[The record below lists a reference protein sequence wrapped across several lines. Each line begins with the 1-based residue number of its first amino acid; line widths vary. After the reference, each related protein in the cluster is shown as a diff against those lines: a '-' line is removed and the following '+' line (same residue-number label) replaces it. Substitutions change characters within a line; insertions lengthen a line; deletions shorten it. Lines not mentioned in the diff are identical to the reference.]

1 MAAINKANLSVLF
14 LNLKKSFQGGLTLGK
29 PQWQRVATRIPSTGA
44 ANYYAWLEMFPKMRE
59 WIGEKQL
66 TKLLKQDFIVPN
78 KDFEAT
84 VVVKR
89 NHIKDDQLG
98 IYGIQAA
105 GAGESAAM
113 WPHEIVF
120 ELLTKGFTEKAY
132 DGQPFFSDKHVIG
145 DKTYSNMGKA
155 PLSVASQAEAKASF
169 GAARTSMK
177 KLKDRHDRPLNITPD
192 VLVVPPALEDVA
204 RTLMTAERLEDGKP
218 NLYKGYAEVLVIQDL
233 KTDTEWYLLDTTKV
247 LKPLIFQERES
258 PDFVSQTNMDS
269 DDVFMRAEYK
279 YGVESR
285 GAAAFG
291 YWQMAY
297 GSTGKGN

>member
-1 MAAINKANLSVLF
+1 MAVINKANLSVLF
-14 LNLKKSFQGGLTLGK
+14 LNLKKSFQGGLKLGK

-66 TKLLKQDFIVPN
+66 TKLLEHDFTVPN

-98 IYGIQAA
+98 IYGVQATAA
-105 GAGESAAM
+105 GQSAEM
-113 WPHEIVF
+113 WPDEMVF
-120 ELLTKGFTEKAY
+120 ELLDKAFTAKGY
-132 DGQPFFSDKHVIG
+132 DGLPFISDKHKIG

-155 PLSVASQAEAKASF
+155 PLSVATQDAAKASF

-177 KLKDRHDRPLNITPD
+177 KLKDRHDRPLNINPD
-192 VLVVPPALEDVA
+192 LLVVPPALEDVA
-204 RTLMTAERLEDGKP
+204 RTLVTAERLEDGKP
-218 NLYKGYAEVLVIQDL
+218 NLYKGAAEVVVVQHLNS
-233 KTDTEWYLLDTTKV
+233 DTQWFLLDTTQV
-247 LKPLIFQERES
+247 LKPLIYQDRET
-258 PDFVSQTNMDS
+258 PNFVSQTNMDA

-279 YGVESR
+279 FGVEAR

-297 GSTGKGN
+297 GSTGTGN

>member
-14 LNLKKSFQGGLTLGK
+14 LNLKKSFQNGLTLGK

-59 WIGEKQL
+59 WVGEKQL
-66 TKLLKQDFIVPN
+66 TKLLEQDFIVPN

-89 NHIKDDQLG
+89 NNIKDDQLG
-98 IYGIQAA
+98 IYGVQATSA
-105 GAGESAAM
+105 GQSAEM
-113 WPHEIVF
+113 WPDEMVF
-120 ELLTKGFTEKAY
+120 ALLDKAFTALCY
-132 DGQPFFSDKHVIG
+132 DGLPFISDKHKIG

-155 PLSVASQAEAKASF
+155 PLSVATQAEAKASF

-177 KLKDRHDRPLNITPD
+177 KLKDRHDRPLNIVPD
-192 VLVVPPALEDVA
+192 LLVVPPALEDIA
-204 RTLMTAERLEDGKP
+204 RTLVTAERLEDGKP
-218 NLYKGYAEVLVIQDL
+218 NLYRGAAEVIVVQHL
-233 KTDTEWYLLDTTKV
+233 TSDTQWFLLDTSQV
-247 LKPLIFQERES
+247 LKPLIYQDRET
-258 PDFVSQTNMDS
+258 PEFVSQTNMDS

-279 YGVESR
+279 FGVESR
-285 GAAAFG
+285 GASAFG

-297 GSTGKGN
+297 GSTGTGG

>member
-1 MAAINKANLSVLF
+1 
-14 LNLKKSFQGGLTLGK
+14 
-29 PQWQRVATRIPSTGA
+29 
-44 ANYYAWLEMFPKMRE
+44 
-59 WIGEKQL
+59 
-66 TKLLKQDFIVPN
+66 
-78 KDFEAT
+78 
-84 VVVKR
+84 
-89 NHIKDDQLG
+89 
-98 IYGIQAA
+98 
-105 GAGESAAM
+105 
-113 WPHEIVF
+113 
-120 ELLTKGFTEKAY
+120 
-132 DGQPFFSDKHVIG
+132 
-145 DKTYSNMGKA
+145 MGKA

-218 NLYKGYAEVLVIQDL
+218 NLYKGSAEVLVIQDL

-247 LKPLIFQERES
+247 LKLLIFQERES

>member
-1 MAAINKANLSVLF
+1 MAVINKTNLSVLF
-14 LNLKKSFQGGLTLGK
+14 LNLKKSFQGGLTLAK

-44 ANYYAWLEMFPKMRE
+44 ANFYAWLEMFPRMRE

-66 TKLLKQDFIVPN
+66 TKLLENDFTVPN

-120 ELLTKGFTEKAY
+120 KLLTNGFKEKAY
-132 DGQPFFSDKHVIG
+132 DGQPFFSATHLIG
-145 DKTYSNMGKA
+145 EKAWSNMGNA
-155 PLSVASQAEAKASF
+155 PLSVSSQEAAKASF
-169 GAARTSMK
+169 GVARTRMK

-192 VLVVPPALEDVA
+192 LLVVPPALEDVA
-204 RTLMTAERLEDGKP
+204 KTLVTAERLEDGKP
-218 NLYKGYAEVLVIQDL
+218 NLYKGAVEVLVIPDL
-233 KTDTEWYLLDTTKV
+233 LTDTEWFLLDTTKV
-247 LKPLIFQERES
+247 LKPLIFQEREA

-297 GSTGKGN
+297 GSTGTGK

>member
-1 MAAINKANLSVLF
+1 
-14 LNLKKSFQGGLTLGK
+14 
-29 PQWQRVATRIPSTGA
+29 
-44 ANYYAWLEMFPKMRE
+44 
-59 WIGEKQL
+59 
-66 TKLLKQDFIVPN
+66 
-78 KDFEAT
+78 
-84 VVVKR
+84 
-89 NHIKDDQLG
+89 
-98 IYGIQAA
+98 
-105 GAGESAAM
+105 M

-120 ELLTKGFTEKAY
+120 ALLTKGFIEKAY
-132 DGQPFFSDKHVIG
+132 DGLPFFSDKHVIG
-145 DKTYSNMGKA
+145 EKTYSNMGKA
-155 PLSVASQAEAKASF
+155 PLSVASQDAAKASF
-169 GAARTSMK
+169 GAARTNMK
-177 KLKDRHDRPLNITPD
+177 KLKDRHNRPLNITPD
-192 VLVVPPALEDVA
+192 VLIVPPALEDVA

-218 NLYKGYAEVLVIQDL
+218 NLYKGAAEVLVIQDL
-233 KTDTEWYLLDTTKV
+233 ETDTEWYLLDTTKV